1 MKTTP
6 HYALL
11 GGGRLARH
19 LRHYLQL
26 EGLPVSGWARDPHS
40 DLNTHDLPDAEA
52 RLRATVADATHV
64 VLLVS
69 DDGLK
74 PLLKQY
80 SWLHGHRLVHC
91 AGAISLPGV
100 TGAHPLMTFGRTLY
114 GLETYR
120 AIPFVVEQ
128 GGSLE
133 NVFPGLANPSFSLAT
148 EHKALYHALC
158 VMAGNFPQLLWQRLV
173 ERLDADLALPAEVF
187 RAYLHQAV
195 DNLVDDPRGALTGP
209 LARGDSATQ
218 SRNLAALGD
227 DSSLADLYRTF
238 VEFHGAQSGHLPEPR
253 HDRVGEVQGGAT
265 ATRSVS

>member
-26 EGLPVSGWARDPHS
+26 EGLPVSGWARDPRC
-40 DLNTHDLPDAEA
+40 DLNTHELPDAEA
-52 RLRATVADATHV
+52 RLRTTVAEATHV

-69 DDGLK
+69 DDGLT
-74 PLLKQY
+74 PLLKRY
-80 SWLHGHRLVHC
+80 PWLHGHRLVHC
-91 AGAISLPGV
+91 AGALSLPGV
-100 TGAHPLMTFGRTLY
+100 TGAHPLMTFGRELY
-114 GLETYR
+114 DLDTYR

-128 GGSLE
+128 DSRLE
-133 NVFPGLANPSFSLAT
+133 AVLPGLPNPSFSLAT
-148 EHKALYHALC
+148 EHKALYHALS

-173 ERLDADLALPAEVF
+173 ERLDEDLELPAEVF

-195 DNLVDDPRGALTGP
+195 DNLLDDPQGALTGP
-209 LARGDSATQ
+209 LARGDAATQ
-218 SRNLAALGD
+218 ARNLAALG

-238 VEFHGAQSGHLPEPR
+238 VEFHGVQRGLETETR
-253 HDRVGEVQGGAT
+253 HEAADRVRPGVT
-265 ATRSVS
+265 VNRSVS

>member
-26 EGLPVSGWARDPHS
+26 EGRPVSGWARDLHN
-40 DLNTHDLPDAEA
+40 DLNTCDMPDAEA
-52 RLRATVADATHV
+52 RLRATVAGATHV

-74 PLLKQY
+74 RLLKQY
-80 SWLHGHRLVHC
+80 PWLHGHRLVHC
-91 AGAISLPGV
+91 AGALSLPGV
-100 TGAHPLMTFGRTLY
+100 TGAHPLMTFGRELY
-114 GLETYR
+114 DLDTYR

-128 GGSLE
+128 GSNLAE
-133 NVFPGLANPSFSLAT
+133 AFPGLSNPSFSLAT

-158 VMAGNFPQLLWQRLV
+158 VMAGNFPQILWQRLV
-173 ERLDADLALPAEVF
+173 ERLDADLDLPAEVF

-195 DNLVDDPRGALTGP
+195 DNLIDDPRGALTGP
-209 LARGDSATQ
+209 LARGDTATQ
-218 SRNLAALGD
+218 SRNLVALGD
-227 DSSLADLYRTF
+227 SSLVDLYRTF
-238 VEFHGAQSGHLPEPR
+238 IEFHDLRTGFESESRNDLAN
-253 HDRVGEVQGGAT
+253 GGQASAT
-265 ATRSVS
+265 AKRSVS